1 MEKKIA
7 AIVDLMTSGT
17 DKEKL
22 ISEKLLLAIIEGG
35 EKRNQAVSFIE
46 NI

>member
-1 MEKKIA
+1 MA
-7 AIVDLMTSGT
+7 AIIDLMSTGT
-17 DKEKL
+17 NKEKL

-35 EKRNQAVSFIE
+35 EKRKQAVKFIE